1 LEAHGISAGRF
12 TVLMLLLR
20 KRDDVCGGVL
30 TPAELADKAG
40 VTRATMTGLIDTLE
54 RDGFVRREP
63 NPNDRRMTP
72 VTLTPAGEALLQ
84 SVVPAYFQRMASLVA
99 HLSESERRMLVTLLS
114 KVVRGNETEDPSVT
128 SAAGAAPAPVC
139 ASGSLNSSV
148 P

>member
-1 LEAHGISAGRF
+1 
-12 TVLMLLLR
+12 
-20 KRDDVCGGVL
+20 
-30 TPAELADKAG
+30 
-40 VTRATMTGLIDTLE
+40 
-54 RDGFVRREP
+54 
-63 NPNDRRMTP
+63 MTP